1 MEEDDYYDKKQA
13 KSLAFFE
20 FELKYLAFAIW
31 LVLGYNCY
39 VTNHFVI
46 YLVISGIVFSMV
58 FLNKIGKFGKIF
70 KKCFNRK
77 NSDIQK

>member
-31 LVLGYNCY
+31 LV
-39 VTNHFVI
+39 
-46 YLVISGIVFSMV
+46 
-58 FLNKIGKFGKIF
+58 IGVMLRIT
-70 KKCFNRK
+70 
-77 NSDIQK
+77 SLYIW